1 MKKSILILCFFI
13 TSISFAQ
20 YRIQQPTSSFNV
32 ELAEKTASSLQN
44 RYDAN
49 HQRVKNTEQQCS
61 DFIATQVK
69 KYNKDYNTYI
79 KIHNRFIEEYV
90 NTVRRAGYDYSNTNL
105 TNKVIDFL
113 IDGTQKILL
122 EEL

>member
-13 TSISFAQ
+13 NFISFAQ

-32 ELAEKTASSLQN
+32 ELAEKTLSTLQN

-49 HQRVKNTEQQCS
+49 HQRVKDAEQQCS

-79 KIHNRFIEEYV
+79 KINNRFVREYV
-90 NTVRRAGYDYSNTNL
+90 NPVRREGYDYSNTNL